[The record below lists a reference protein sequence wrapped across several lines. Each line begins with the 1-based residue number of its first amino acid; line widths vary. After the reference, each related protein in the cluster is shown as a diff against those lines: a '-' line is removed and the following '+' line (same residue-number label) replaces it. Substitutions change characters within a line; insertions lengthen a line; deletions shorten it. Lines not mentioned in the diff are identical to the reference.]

1 MRYLSS
7 AMMAA
12 AACLLAVGEPAT
24 AQTFPQKEITII
36 VGAPPGGANDI
47 VARVIADNL
56 KMGTPP
62 VPVIVLHK
70 PGAGGQIAS
79 DFAAAAK
86 PDGYTLFLG
95 TTAITAG
102 PLLQKNFTP
111 INSYTPIINMVELST
126 VLSVDARLPVK
137 TVADLK
143 TYGTANPNKLALG
156 SSGGLQDLAAPLLS
170 EALGTR
176 IKHVPFNGVAPVFT
190 ALLAGDV
197 QLVFSSQAA
206 AKPFRDAGQVRWI
219 AVGPAKR
226 DPLLP
231 DMPTV
236 AESGAPGFEVLRP
249 GWFGIMG
256 PANMPRPLVEQLNKA
271 FGAVLTDAK
280 VVNRFKELGMS
291 VIGGTPEDLAAVIK
305 DDLVAFEK
313 GAKAAGVS
321 PK

>member
-1 MRYLSS
+1 MNLLKLSLS
-7 AMMAA
+7 AAL
-12 AACLLAVGEPAT
+12 CLFGCNAPSL
-24 AQTFPQKEITII
+24 AQTFPQKEITIV

-47 VARVIADNL
+47 VARVVADNL

-111 INSYTPIINMVELST
+111 INSYTAIINLVELST

-137 TVADLK
+137 SVADLK
-143 TYGTANPNKLALG
+143 AYGIANPGKLALG

-197 QLVFSSQAA
+197 QMVFSSRAA
-206 AKPFRDAGQVRWI
+206 AKPFLDAGQVRWI

-226 DPLLP
+226 DPLMP
-231 DMPTV
+231 DLPTV

-256 PANMPRPLVEQLNKA
+256 PAGMPRPLVDQLNKA
-271 FGAVLTDAK
+271 FAAVLTDPK
-280 VVNRFKELGMS
+280 VVSRFKELGMS
-291 VIGGTPEDLAAVIK
+291 VIGGSPEDLAQVIK

-313 GAKAAGVS
+313 GAKAAGVT